1 MLYEKLD
8 YVIAIAEEQNLT
20 RAAKKLY
27 ISQPTLTMYL
37 NRLEESL
44 GVQLFDRRKNP
55 VLLTPAGKHYVEKM
69 REISEAEQIL
79 RGELRTVSDPENT
92 LRIGSARVRG
102 HFWLPPLLRLLSD
115 RHPDLNFSITLGSEK
130 QLQKLL
136 GKDSIDLAIATLA
149 DIPES
154 DIPLIIEDI
163 TWEKIIL
170 VAHKQF
176 QLVPPNQRA
185 DNSPDNPFRLDP
197 ACLQDKPFIS
207 PAASN
212 GMYQAFQKMMA
223 QYAIH
228 PSRTL
233 VIDTMTTGLQMTVQG
248 LGIQIISAG
257 ILASLSDEQRA
268 DLDYCILPEFPSV
281 RKCSVAWREDTDHL
295 QLIRETVQ
303 LLREEVLPQMIYTE
317 VIQNGSEQ

>member
-79 RGELRTVSDPENT
+79 RGELRTVSDPAHT

-102 HFWLPPLLRLLSD
+102 HFWLPPLLRLLSEK
-115 RHPDLNFSITLGSEK
+115 HPDLSFFVTLGSEK

-163 TWEKIIL
+163 TLEKIIL

-176 QLVPPNQRA
+176 NLVPADKRA
-185 DNSPDNPFRLDP
+185 DNSPDNPFLIDP
-197 ACLQDKPFIS
+197 VCLQDKPFVS
-207 PAASN
+207 PSASN
-212 GMYQAFQKMMA
+212 GIYQAFQKMIA

-228 PSRTL
+228 PRRTL
-233 VIDTMTTGLQMTVQG
+233 AIDTMTTGLLMTVQG

-257 ILASLSDEQRA
+257 ILASLNDVQRA
-268 DLDYCILPEFPSV
+268 DLDYCILPDFPSV

-295 QLIRETVQ
+295 LLIKETLQ
-303 LLREEVLPQMIYTE
+303 LLRENVLPQMIYTE
-317 VIQNGSEQ
+317 IIHNGAEQ